1 MKQGVLYIIATPIGN
16 LSDISQRAIDVLANV
31 DLIAAED
38 TRHSRHLLSHF
49 QIATPLVAYHD
60 HNEQSQTPQ
69 LVEKLQSGLSIALI
83 SDAGTPLLSDPGYRL
98 VKAAHDQRIRVSP
111 IPGACA
117 AIAALSAS
125 GLATDQFCFAGFP
138 PARTAARRQF
148 YEVFKQQPQSVIFYE
163 SSHRILDSLRDLCA
177 VVGEQREVLLAREL
191 TKTFE
196 TLRRSPLGELVD
208 WVAGD
213 ENQRKG
219 EFVLIQAAADAQP
232 DEHRV
237 QVETVLDVL
246 MSELPLK
253 QASALTARITGAKK
267 NQVYKMA
274 LAKNGES

>member
-1 MKQGVLYIIATPIGN
+1 MKQGVLYIVATPIGN

-49 QIATPLVAYHD
+49 QIATPLLAYHD

-219 EFVLIQAAADAQP
+219 EFVLIQAGADEQP